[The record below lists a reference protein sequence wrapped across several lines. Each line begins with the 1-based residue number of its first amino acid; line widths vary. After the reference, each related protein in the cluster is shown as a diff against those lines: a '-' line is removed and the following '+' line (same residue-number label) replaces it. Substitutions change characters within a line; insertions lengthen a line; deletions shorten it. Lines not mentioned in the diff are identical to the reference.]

1 MPDAPC
7 PECLS
12 AHCEVTDRTVTD
24 EGLRTTFE
32 CHHCGYVWV
41 VVF

>member
-1 MPDAPC
+1 MPDTLC

-12 AHCEVTDRTVTD
+12 SPCDVTDRAVTD
-24 EGLRTTFE
+24 DGLRTTFE
-32 CHHCGYVWV
+32 CQHCGHVWV